1 MNTTPKGVRFQATRD
16 SYGPTNRQVVIH
28 LDESA
33 VGVEGAGIDTSSS
46 YLEFTCSVSTTEAFS
61 PGALAF
67 KESGAPLLIRDLRVK
82 SRQNAATIIDEVANY
97 NLIWDL
103 LFRSTYTDAQR
114 ETLGR
119 CIGAAPEGQP
129 RTVFTPLPLSAANAH
144 SSTTF
149 TARIPL
155 ACLGGIFHS
164 SIVPLSLTKGLTLEI
179 NLEDRVAACLSA
191 STAYPDRFSSVTR
204 FTGGAADKTAG
215 ATATLP
221 VGAGATQATVQAAFT
236 NVGVTNARVV
246 TYTATGGPRLY
257 DVGFTSVSGASPPVI
272 TFGADVGATDD
283 LSGAIIEPRFAV
295 GMVVLDALDNS
306 GAASATVTSLSD
318 ITIGN
323 NTIDVGDNVNVVLDV
338 VNNTGGVTRTSFP
351 RKVTGVAP
359 SGNKIAYTLDP
370 ALPGGAA
377 TNNYNG
383 GGYILTGDAPPSGSP
398 GNSSYSLT
406 NVGVVVTPV
415 AITKMP
421 KEMSWVS
428 ATSWVRPVSAGT
440 STLTWPTLPYGRAMA
455 AIARCW
461 TEDSNAAYGT
471 GNGITDYEYMVNG
484 ESTVHGGPISFAQHS
499 PQWRTELLAALEA
512 SDSKMRR
519 STEINDALS
528 VALTPRGVMALNS
541 TMSVIQLRISN
552 ATTAGNLAL
561 FLYHMRTLDASG
573 GGSPVVTLD

>member
-1 MNTTPKGVRFQATRD
+1 MNTPKTVRFQATRD
-16 SYGPTNRQVVIH
+16 SYGPTNRQVTIH

-33 VGVEGAGIDTSSS
+33 IGVDGAGVDTSSS
-46 YLEFTCSVSTTEAFS
+46 YIEFTCSVSTTEAFS

-82 SRQNAATIIDEVANY
+82 SRQNAATIIDEVSNY

-144 SSTTF
+144 TSTTF

-155 ACLGGIFHS
+155 SCLGGIFHS

-204 FTGGAADKTAG
+204 FTGGAVDKTGG

-221 VGAGATQATVQAAFT
+221 VAGSATQATIQAVFT
-236 NVGVTNARVV
+236 NAGVTNARVV

-257 DVGFTSVSGASPPVI
+257 DVAFTSVSGATPPVI
-272 TFGADVGATDD
+272 TFGADVGGTDVIT
-283 LSGAIIEPRFAV
+283 GAIIEPRFAS
-295 GMVVLDALDNS
+295 GMVTVAAIDNS
-306 GAASATVTSLSD
+306 GAPSATVTSLND
-318 ITIGN
+318 ITLAN
-323 NTIDVGDNVNVVLDV
+323 NTIEVGDNVNVVVDV
-338 VNNTGGVTRTSFP
+338 VNNTGGVTRTSFA

-359 SGNKIAYTLDP
+359 SGNKLAYTLDP

-377 TNNYNG
+377 TDNYNG
-383 GGYILTGDAPPSGSP
+383 GGYIISGDAPGSSAP

-415 AITKMP
+415 AIPKMP

-428 ATSWVRPVSAGT
+428 ATSWVRPLMAGT

-461 TEDSNAAYGT
+461 TADSNAAYGT
-471 GNGITDYEYMVNG
+471 GNGITDFEYVVNG
-484 ESTVHGGPISFAQHS
+484 ESSVHGGPISFAQHS
-499 PQWRTELLAALEA
+499 PQWRTELLGALE
-512 SDSKMRR
+512 SGDSKMRR
-519 STEINDALS
+519 STEINDALA
-528 VALTPRGVMALNS
+528 VALTPKGVIALNS
-541 TMSVIQLRISN
+541 TMSVLQLRISN
-552 ATTAGNLAL
+552 ATAAGNVAL
-561 FLYHMRTLDASG
+561 FLFHMRTLDASG
-573 GGSPVVTLD
+573 GGTPVVTLD